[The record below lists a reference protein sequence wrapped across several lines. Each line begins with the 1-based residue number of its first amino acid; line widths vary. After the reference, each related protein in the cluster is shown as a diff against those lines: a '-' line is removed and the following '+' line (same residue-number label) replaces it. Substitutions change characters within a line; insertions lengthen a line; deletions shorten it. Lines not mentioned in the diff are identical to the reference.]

1 MYVEKK
7 IDTDEELQ
15 RHMRALD
22 EDEGIRTFGNSQS
35 PIPEGFIFITKSN
48 ERYCINLCER
58 VWDAGA
64 SQYKVGG
71 NDTYFYFDSFEEAWK
86 MIKTIIRLPMEAWL
100 Y

>member
-7 IDTDEELQ
+7 IDTDEELE

-35 PIPEGFIFITKSN
+35 PIPEGFIFITRSN
-48 ERYCINLCER
+48 ERYCINICER
-58 VWDAGA
+58 VWDPAI

-71 NDTYFYFDSFEEAWK
+71 NDRYFYFDSFDEAWK